1 MTGGVVADVWG
12 GRTVGAAT
20 RSDARVVRR
29 VATGVRPEAEAEAGA
44 EAEAEAEAVDAGE
57 GVRATR
63 PCIVLGKVGL
73 RNEIMMSKG
82 GKVGKVGAKRC
93 LDAEEGLR
101 SDFLPRMMEDE
112 RRSRDLYRNPTRV
125 ARYHHKYFSVF
136 VGLGGKR

>member
-1 MTGGVVADVWG
+1 
-12 GRTVGAAT
+12 
-20 RSDARVVRR
+20 
-29 VATGVRPEAEAEAGA
+29 
-44 EAEAEAEAVDAGE
+44 
-57 GVRATR
+57 
-63 PCIVLGKVGL
+63 
-73 RNEIMMSKG
+73 MMSKG

-101 SDFLPRMMEDE
+101 ETRVSVRLPRMMEDE